1 MSTTLQ
7 PLSLIYNQKSG
18 FHATQQEGV
27 YEELLHVLSQH
38 GFEIQLFEMGEI
50 ANFDQLMQQVLAR
63 HQATHLSGVVVAA
76 GGDGTLNAV
85 AAKLKGTHIPMGILP
100 LGTFNYVAR
109 LLNIP
114 LDLIDAAQVIA
125 TGTTRAVHVAQIN
138 QHIYLN
144 NASLG
149 LYPLFI
155 QKRERYNQYLGR
167 LPLHAYTSGLD
178 VLIRDR
184 KELKLKIAVDGK
196 LYPLKTPLIFFG
208 NNQLQL
214 SEMNLRIAQ
223 AAEQGKVAGVVVAK
237 SDKLTLFK
245 ILWQMIQGKLDQAS
259 DVYSF
264 AADQVVIHSTQ
275 TQLTVA
281 IDGEIVKMRPP
292 LHISVQKNALNI
304 KVPHAVAS
312 I

>member
-38 GFEIQLFEMGEI
+38 GFEIQLFEMGDI

-63 HQATHLSGVVVAA
+63 HQAAHLSGVVVAA

-114 LDLIDAAQVIA
+114 LDLIEAAQVIA

-214 SEMNLRIAQ
+214 SELNLRIAQ

-259 DVYSF
+259 DIYSF

-312 I
+312 V

>member
-63 HQATHLSGVVVAA
+63 HQAAQLSGVVVAA

-85 AAKLKGTHIPMGILP
+85 AAKLKGTSIPMGILP

-114 LDLIDAAQVIA
+114 LDLIEAAHVIA
-125 TGTTRAVHVAQIN
+125 TGSTRAVHVAQIN

-155 QKRERYNQYLGR
+155 QKRERYNRYLGR
-167 LPLHAYTSGLD
+167 FPLHAYTSALD
-178 VLIRDR
+178 VLLRDR
-184 KELKLKIAVDGK
+184 KELKLEIEVDTK
-196 LYPLKTPLIFFG
+196 RYPLKTPLIFFG

-223 AAEQGKVAGVVVAK
+223 AAEPGKVAGVVVAK

-304 KVPHAVAS
+304 KVPHVIAS
-312 I
+312 V

>member
-63 HQATHLSGVVVAA
+63 HQAAQLSGVVVAA

-85 AAKLKGTHIPMGILP
+85 AAKLKGTSIPMGILP

-114 LDLIDAAQVIA
+114 LDLIEAAHVIA
-125 TGTTRAVHVAQIN
+125 TGSTRAVHVAQIN

-214 SEMNLRIAQ
+214 SELNLRIAQ

-259 DVYSF
+259 DIYSF

-312 I
+312 V

>member
-38 GFEIQLFEMGEI
+38 GFEIQLFEMGDI

-63 HQATHLSGVVVAA
+63 HQAAHLSGVVVAA

-85 AAKLKGTHIPMGILP
+85 AAKLKGTNIPMGILP

-214 SEMNLRIAQ
+214 SELNLRIAQ

-259 DVYSF
+259 DIYSF

-281 IDGEIVKMRPP
+281 LDGEIVKMRPP
-292 LHISVQKNALNI
+292 LRISVLKNALKI
-304 KVPHAVAS
+304 KVPHAAAS
-312 I
+312 V

>member
-63 HQATHLSGVVVAA
+63 HQAAHLSGVVVAA

-114 LDLIDAAQVIA
+114 LDLIEAAQVIA

-214 SEMNLRIAQ
+214 SELNLRIAQ

-259 DVYSF
+259 DIYSF

-312 I
+312 V

>member
-63 HQATHLSGVVVAA
+63 HQAAQLSGVVVAA

-85 AAKLKGTHIPMGILP
+85 AAKLKGTSIPMGILP

-114 LDLIDAAQVIA
+114 LDLIEAAQVIA

-184 KELKLKIAVDGK
+184 KELKLKIAIDGT

-304 KVPHAVAS
+304 KVPHVIAS
-312 I
+312 V

>member
-1 MSTTLQ
+1 MSITLQ

-18 FHATQQEGV
+18 FHSTHQEGV
-27 YEELLHVLSQH
+27 YEELLHILSQH

-50 ANFDQLMQQVLAR
+50 GNFDQLMQQVLAR
-63 HQATHLSGVVVAA
+63 HQAAQLSGVVVAA

-85 AAKLKGTHIPMGILP
+85 AAKLKGTSIPMGILP

-114 LDLIDAAQVIA
+114 LDLIEAAHVIA
-125 TGTTRAVHVAQIN
+125 TGSTRAVHVAQIN

-155 QKRERYNQYLGR
+155 QKRERYNRYLGR
-167 LPLHAYTSGLD
+167 FPLHAYTSALD
-178 VLIRDR
+178 VLLRDR
-184 KELKLKIAVDGK
+184 KELKLEIEVDTK
-196 LYPLKTPLIFFG
+196 RYPLKTPLIFFG

-214 SEMNLRIAQ
+214 SEMNLRIAK
-223 AAEQGKVAGVVVAK
+223 AAAAGKVAGVAVAK

-245 ILWQMIQGKLDQAS
+245 ILWQLIQGKAEQAN
-259 DVYSF
+259 DMYSF
-264 AADQVVIHSTQ
+264 AAEQVVIHSKRQ
-275 TQLTVA
+275 QLTVA
-281 IDGEIVKMRPP
+281 LDGEIVKMRPP
-292 LHISVQKNALNI
+292 LRISVLKNALKI
-304 KVPHAVAS
+304 KVPHAAAS
-312 I
+312 V

>member
-38 GFEIQLFEMGEI
+38 GFEIQLFEMGDI

-63 HQATHLSGVVVAA
+63 HQAAHLSGVVVAA

-114 LDLIDAAQVIA
+114 LDLIEAAQVIA

-167 LPLHAYTSGLD
+167 LPLHAYTSG
-178 VLIRDR
+178 
-184 KELKLKIAVDGK
+184 
-196 LYPLKTPLIFFG
+196 FG
-208 NNQLQL
+208 C
-214 SEMNLRIAQ
+214 
-223 AAEQGKVAGVVVAK
+223 
-237 SDKLTLFK
+237 
-245 ILWQMIQGKLDQAS
+245 
-259 DVYSF
+259 
-264 AADQVVIHSTQ
+264 ADS
-275 TQLTVA
+275 
-281 IDGEIVKMRPP
+281 
-292 LHISVQKNALNI
+292 
-304 KVPHAVAS
+304 
-312 I
+312 

>member
-38 GFEIQLFEMGEI
+38 GFEIQLFEMGDI

-63 HQATHLSGVVVAA
+63 HQAAHLSGVVVAA

-85 AAKLKGTHIPMGILP
+85 AAKLKGTNIPMGILP

-214 SEMNLRIAQ
+214 SELNLRIAQ

-259 DVYSF
+259 DIYSF
-264 AADQVVIHSTQ
+264 SADQVVIHSTQ

-312 I
+312 V

>member
-38 GFEIQLFEMGEI
+38 GFEIQLFEMGDI

-63 HQATHLSGVVVAA
+63 HQAAHLSGVVVAA

-85 AAKLKGTHIPMGILP
+85 AAKLKGTHIPRGILP

-114 LDLIDAAQVIA
+114 LDLIEAAQVIA

-184 KELKLKIAVDGK
+184 KELKLEIEVDTK
-196 LYPLKTPLIFFG
+196 RYPLKTPLIFFG

-292 LHISVQKNALNI
+292 LHILVQKKALNI
-304 KVPHAVAS
+304 KVPHVIAS
-312 I
+312 V

>member
-7 PLSLIYNQKSG
+7 PLSLIYNQQSG

-63 HQATHLSGVVVAA
+63 HQAAHLSGVVVAA

-214 SEMNLRIAQ
+214 SELNLRIAQ

-259 DVYSF
+259 DIYSF

-312 I
+312 V

>member
-63 HQATHLSGVVVAA
+63 HQAAQLSGVVVAA

-85 AAKLKGTHIPMGILP
+85 AAKLKGTSIPMGILP

-114 LDLIDAAQVIA
+114 LDLIEAAHVIA
-125 TGTTRAVHVAQIN
+125 TGSTRAVHVAQIN

-155 QKRERYNQYLGR
+155 QKRERYNRYLGR
-167 LPLHAYTSGLD
+167 FPLHAYTSALD
-178 VLIRDR
+178 VLLRDR
-184 KELKLKIAVDGK
+184 KELKLEIEVDTK
-196 LYPLKTPLIFFG
+196 RYPLKTPLIFFG

-264 AADQVVIHSTQ
+264 ATDQVVIHSTQ

-281 IDGEIVKMRPP
+281 IDGEIVKMRPL
-292 LHISVQKNALNI
+292 LHILVQKKALNI
-304 KVPHAVAS
+304 KVPHVIAS
-312 I
+312 V

>member
-63 HQATHLSGVVVAA
+63 HQAAQLSGVVVAA

-85 AAKLKGTHIPMGILP
+85 AAKLKGTSIPMGILP

-114 LDLIDAAQVIA
+114 LDLIEAAHVIA
-125 TGTTRAVHVAQIN
+125 TGSTRAVHVAQIN

-259 DVYSF
+259 DIYSF

-312 I
+312 V

>member
-38 GFEIQLFEMGEI
+38 GFEIQLFEMGGI

-63 HQATHLSGVVVAA
+63 HQAAQLSGVVVAA

-85 AAKLKGTHIPMGILP
+85 AAKLKGTSIPMGILP

-114 LDLIDAAQVIA
+114 LDLIEAAHVIA
-125 TGTTRAVHVAQIN
+125 TGSTRAVHVAQIN

-155 QKRERYNQYLGR
+155 QKRERYNRYLGR

-214 SEMNLRIAQ
+214 SELNLRIAQ

-245 ILWQMIQGKLDQAS
+245 ILWQLIQGKAEQAN
-259 DVYSF
+259 DMYSF
-264 AADQVVIHSTQ
+264 AAEQVVIHSKRQ
-275 TQLTVA
+275 QLTVA
-281 IDGEIVKMRPP
+281 LDGEIVKMRPP
-292 LHISVQKNALNI
+292 LRISVLKNALKI
-304 KVPHAVAS
+304 KVPHAAAS
-312 I
+312 V